1 LDNPTINIASSAS
14 PQQEAESLELEA
26 KVVKDTFKTVRKLK
40 IIPITF
46 LMNDSDRICP
56 NLLPR
61 NASASF
67 AIFPPSDGEP

>member
-67 AIFPPSDGEP
+67 AIFSSI